1 MLSIDYSCNDEK
13 VDVPMLPLVCIVRM
27 LIKKDLYRI
36 SCGDPSYPLLELLP
50 LLLFTKRLRPVSVIF
65 GRRLEEII

>member
-13 VDVPMLPLVCIVRM
+13 VDVPMLPPVCIARM

-36 SCGDPSYPLLELLP
+36 SHGDPSYPLLELLL

>member
-13 VDVPMLPLVCIVRM
+13 VDVPMLPLVCIARM
-27 LIKKDLYRI
+27 LIKDLYRI
-36 SCGDPSYPLLELLP
+36 SRGDPSYPLLELLL
-50 LLLFTKRLRPVSVIF
+50 LLLFTKWFRPVSVIF